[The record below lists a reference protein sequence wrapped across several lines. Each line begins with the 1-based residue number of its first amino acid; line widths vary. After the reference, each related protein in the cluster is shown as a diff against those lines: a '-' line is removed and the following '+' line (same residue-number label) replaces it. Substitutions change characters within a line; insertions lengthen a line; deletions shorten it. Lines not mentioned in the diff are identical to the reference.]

1 MPELTPDRIAQGLT
15 YYVVL
20 LFSLSFHESAHAWM
34 ASRMG
39 DETARGLGRV
49 TLNPAA
55 HFDFI
60 GTFVIPMIQ
69 IFGPQG
75 IPLMGWAKPTP
86 VQSRN
91 FRPGMLARGQV
102 LVAGA
107 GPVSNLV
114 LALLFTVALMVA
126 ARLGV
131 ATVAAGN
138 PVFELIKTGVLI
150 NVALAVFNM
159 VPLPPLD
166 GSWVASWGLP
176 RALAEPYDRVIQP
189 YGQFILLAL
198 FVTGIL
204 SWVVSPVIGAILQ
217 FLQFLFRLAL

>member
-1 MPELTPDRIAQGLT
+1 LPDLTPERIAQGLT

-39 DETARGLGRV
+39 DDTARALGRV
-49 TLNPAA
+49 TLNPAP
-55 HFDFI
+55 HFDFL

-69 IFGPQG
+69 IFGPGG

-86 VQSRN
+86 VESRN

-107 GPVSNLV
+107 GPVSNLA
-114 LALLFTVALMVA
+114 LALVFTAALFVAV
-126 ARLGV
+126 RLGV
-131 ATVAAGN
+131 ATVTAHD

-176 RALAEPYDRVIQP
+176 RSLAEPYDRVMQP

-204 SWVVSPVIGAILQ
+204 SWVVSPVIVGILQ
-217 FLQFLFRLAL
+217 LLFRLAL

>member
-1 MPELTPDRIAQGLT
+1 
-15 YYVVL
+15 
-20 LFSLSFHESAHAWM
+20 
-34 ASRMG
+34 
-39 DETARGLGRV
+39 
-49 TLNPAA
+49 
-55 HFDFI
+55 
-60 GTFVIPMIQ
+60 
-69 IFGPQG
+69 
-75 IPLMGWAKPTP
+75 
-86 VQSRN
+86 
-91 FRPGMLARGQV
+91 
-102 LVAGA
+102 
-107 GPVSNLV
+107 
-114 LALLFTVALMVA
+114 MVA

>member
-1 MPELTPDRIAQGLT
+1 LPELTPERIAQGLT

-20 LFSLSFHESAHAWM
+20 LFSLCFHESAHAWM

-39 DETARGLGRV
+39 DDTARALGRV

-69 IFGPQG
+69 IFGPGG

-86 VQSRN
+86 VQSQN

-107 GPVSNLV
+107 GPTSNLV
-114 LALLFTVALMVA
+114 LALIFTVALVLA
-126 ARLGV
+126 VRLG
-131 ATVAAGN
+131 AASVTARD
-138 PVFELIKTGVLI
+138 PVFVLIRTGVVI

-166 GSWVASWGLP
+166 GSWVVSWGLP
-176 RALAEPYDRVIQP
+176 RHLAEPYDRVMEP

-204 SWVVSPVIGAILQ
+204 SWIVSPVIGAILD
-217 FLQFLFRLAL
+217 LLFSLVR